1 MTAAADSLGFMLVQA
16 SADVLYA
23 AFAWIFIAR
32 LSQRYPNTTAV
43 VVVISGGVMFGVS
56 LMDMLPNSV
65 DRLGSSLAMHL
76 FTAGFLAILVSNTL
90 ITTVGVAIETV
101 SMQIRHT
108 RSVRLQEI
116 ETYERDDDDDSTGAV
131 DDDDDERGRQL
142 YLKAFSKTVV
152 ILCACLV
159 EGGISAIAL
168 SRAQSSEIRNLLLF
182 ASLSTDWTQ
191 AMLLHRSTQ
200 QIVKSSTPSPS
211 RVKTFLLH
219 ATPLFLWCL
228 ATPVVYTIAIFT
240 LGPHSSSSS
249 STGGDGIASLEAV
262 IAGVYTYLGVVDIL
276 IPELNSAI
284 DDAEDLQ
291 PYVREEQQLE
301 IRYRTPPLLQ
311 GLRVC
316 VQIYVRCMMFVAS
329 AWFAVY
335 LF

>member
-1 MTAAADSLGFMLVQA
+1 MTDTSTFGVMLVQTC
-16 SADVLYA
+16 ADVIYA
-23 AFAWIFIAR
+23 ILAWLFIAR
-32 LSQRYPNTTAV
+32 VSERHPNVTSV

-101 SMQIRHT
+101 SMQIQHT
-108 RSVRLQEI
+108 RNIQQVEN
-116 ETYERDDDDDSTGAV
+116 YDRDDDDDNNT
-131 DDDDDERGRQL
+131 RRQHQRQV
-142 YLKAFSKTVV
+142 YLKALSKTIVV
-152 ILCACLV
+152 LFACLV

-168 SRAQSSEIRNLLLF
+168 SRSRSKEMRDLLLF

-191 AMLLHRSTQ
+191 AMLLHRCTQ
-200 QIVKSSTPSPS
+200 QITKNESSSSS
-211 RVKTFLLH
+211 RRKTFLTH
-219 ATPLFLWCL
+219 AIPLFLWCTI
-228 ATPVVYTIAIFT
+228 TPLLYTIGLFT
-240 LGPHSSSSS
+240 LSTT
-249 STGGDGIASLEAV
+249 STGGSGIASLEAV

-276 IPELNSAI
+276 IPELNKAI
-284 DDAEDLQ
+284 DEAEELQ
-291 PYVREEQQLE
+291 PYVVEEQRLH

-316 VQIYVRCMMFVAS
+316 LQIYVRCTMFVAS